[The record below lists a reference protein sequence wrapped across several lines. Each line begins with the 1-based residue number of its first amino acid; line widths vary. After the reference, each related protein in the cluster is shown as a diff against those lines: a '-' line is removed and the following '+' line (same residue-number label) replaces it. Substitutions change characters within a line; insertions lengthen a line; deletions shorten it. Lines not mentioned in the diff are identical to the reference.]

1 MSMQMQS
8 YNKGNKMKIENPEY
22 KYDLDGVTK
31 VSIKVTID
39 GKPSVVPLS
48 LGNRH
53 YAEILKQVKE
63 GTLTIKDA
71 D

>member
-1 MSMQMQS
+1 MEVKNAK
-8 YNKGNKMKIENPEY
+8 YNQIIDGENIAIEA
-22 KYDLDGVTK
+22 
-31 VSIKVTID
+31 TID
-39 GKPSVVPLS
+39 GKLCFVPLDPD
-48 LGNRH
+48 NRH

>member
-1 MSMQMQS
+1 
-8 YNKGNKMKIENPEY
+8 MKIENAEY
-22 KYDLDGVTK
+22 FIDPFTK
-31 VSIKVTID
+31 EKTSIMATID
-39 GKPSVVPLS
+39 GVKWGVPMDTA
-48 LGNRH
+48 NRF

>member
-1 MSMQMQS
+1 MNITEARYQQHE
-8 YNKGNKMKIENPEY
+8 NKN
-22 KYDLDGVTK
+22 
-31 VSIKVTID
+31 VSVR
-39 GKPSVVPLS
+39 VVLS
-48 LGNRH
+48 NGNRLSIPMTEENSD

>member
-1 MSMQMQS
+1 
-8 YNKGNKMKIENPEY
+8 MKIEEAQYVEDY
-22 KYDLDGVTK
+22 KATIKAKLDGEDAF
-31 VSIKVTID
+31 IPCD
-39 GKPSVVPLS
+39 PN
-48 LGNRH
+48 NRH

>member
-22 KYDLDGVTK
+22 KYDLDGKTK

-39 GKPSVVPLS
+39 DKPSVVPLS
-48 LGNRH
+48 LANRH
-53 YAEILKQVKE
+53 YAEIMRQVKE
-63 GTLTIKDA
+63 EGLTIKDA

>member
-1 MSMQMQS
+1 
-8 YNKGNKMKIENPEY
+8 MKIENAEY
-22 KYDLDGVTK
+22 KYDVDGKTK

-39 GKPSVVPLS
+39 DKPSVVPLS

-53 YAEILKQVKE
+53 YVEIMKQVKE
-63 GTLTIKDA
+63 GTLTIQDA

>member
-1 MSMQMQS
+1 MV
-8 YNKGNKMKIENPEY
+8 KA
-22 KYDLDGVTK
+22 
-31 VSIKVTID
+31 TID
-39 GKPSVVPLS
+39 GVVMWVPKDPD
-48 LGNRH
+48 NRH

>member
-1 MSMQMQS
+1 
-8 YNKGNKMKIENPEY
+8 MKIENAEY

-31 VSIKVTID
+31 VSIKVTMD

-63 GTLTIKDA
+63 GTLTIKEA
-71 D
+71 E

>member
-1 MSMQMQS
+1 MQS

-39 GKPSVVPLS
+39 DKPSVVPLS
-48 LGNRH
+48 LTNRH